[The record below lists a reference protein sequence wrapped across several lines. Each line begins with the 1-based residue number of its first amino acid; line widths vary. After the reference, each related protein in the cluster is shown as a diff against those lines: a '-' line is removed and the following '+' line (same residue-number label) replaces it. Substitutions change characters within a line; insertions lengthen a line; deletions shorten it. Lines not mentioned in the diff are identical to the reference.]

1 MDDFYNL
8 FRSSYHPFYT
18 NKYECVIYGEGG
30 KHKLFVNVILPLV
43 NEVFG
48 YPDCNKQNHHRF
60 FVVVDADGE
69 PPTTLCNNYYE
80 AITQT
85 LKSKSSQQRF
95 DCKPSQNGTC
105 FEFFSPKDPRGRCFV
120 KTSHIPISLEKEL
133 VSKGCE
139 KKIRNN
145 RKKFIRDLH
154 DMEIHKSLDTLASEL
169 EISVDQLIQMS
180 VREAWFADDPWYQEI
195 TRNLASFI

>member
-8 FRSSYHPFYT
+8 FRSKYHPFYT
-18 NKYECVIYGEGG
+18 DKYECVIYGEGG
-30 KHKLFVNVILPLV
+30 KHKLFVNVIIPLV
-43 NEVFG
+43 NEVLG
-48 YPDCNKQNHHRF
+48 TQDYNKQVHHRF

-69 PPTTLCNNYYE
+69 PPTQLCNNYYE
-80 AITQT
+80 AITHT
-85 LKSKSSQQRF
+85 LKSKSIKRF
-95 DCKPSQNGTC
+95 DCKTSHNGTC
-105 FEFFSPKDPRGRCFV
+105 FDFFSSEDKRCRCFV
-120 KTSHIPISLEKEL
+120 KTSHIPSNLEKEL

-180 VREAWFADDPWYQEI
+180 VREDWFADDPWYQEI
-195 TRNLASFI
+195 TRNLESFI